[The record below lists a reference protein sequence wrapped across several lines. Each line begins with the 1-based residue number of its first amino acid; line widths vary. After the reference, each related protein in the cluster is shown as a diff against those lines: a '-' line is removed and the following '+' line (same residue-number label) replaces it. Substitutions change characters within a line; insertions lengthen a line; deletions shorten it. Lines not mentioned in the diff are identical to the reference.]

1 MILARF
7 GEETFFVNGNK
18 GIYTFSDLSSEYGK
32 ELENQGTTGQKPIS
46 YITALNLI
54 KSSFKIHL
62 NCRYVNIENKRKL
75 WRIMAESANTYTF
88 SIGNELVSA
97 KKFVVQSVKES
108 NIRINGKG
116 QILSMD
122 LDVSIQE
129 FAGSVDTV
137 GILQKRLA
145 DYE

>member
-7 GEETFFVNGNK
+7 GEETFHVNSQK
-18 GIYTFSDLSSEYGK
+18 GIYTFSDLSFEYGK
-32 ELENQGTTGQKPIS
+32 ELENQGTTGKKPIS
-46 YITALNLI
+46 YITALTLI
-54 KSSFKIHL
+54 KTGFKIHL
-62 NCRYVNIENKRKL
+62 DCRYVDVESRRL
-75 WRIMAESANTYTF
+75 AWRNMAESSNVYAF
-88 SIGNELVSA
+88 SIGGEFVS
-97 KKFVVQSVKES
+97 KNKFAVQSVKES

-129 FAGSVDTV
+129 FAGATSIM